1 MLLSTVTEM
10 INDSEDKLEI
20 SQLEQIEYKHKIATK
35 YESHSA
41 AGEDLTC

>member
-1 MLLSTVTEM
+1 MLLSTVTEI

-20 SQLEQIEYKHKIATK
+20 SQLEYKHKIATK

>member
-1 MLLSTVTEM
+1 MLLSTVTEI

-20 SQLEQIEYKHKIATK
+20 SQLEYKHVKIATK